1 MLQQG
6 VLTHWFWIVLFL
18 GLTACQNKIT
28 SRTGASDVNQIQR
41 VLFLGNSITY
51 SGQYIADIEA
61 YYRLVH
67 PTLEIEWINVGLPSE
82 TVSGLSE
89 QGHADGA
96 FPRPDLH
103 ERLERVLKQTQPD
116 LVFANYGMNDGIYQP
131 FDTARFEK
139 FQSGMI
145 KLHEAVVGHGAKIV
159 HLTPPVYDE
168 VKGGKTGYDEVLRRY
183 SLWLLGQE
191 QTNRWL
197 VVDIH
202 GPMKAYLEEK
212 RHKDPSFS
220 LAADGVHPGDEG
232 HWLIA
237 REILIFLGE
246 NHANDVES
254 IQAILKD
261 YPNSGAVI
269 HAVREKQQLMRDAWL
284 TAIGHGRP
292 GIKEG
297 LSLEAAYEEAAKLQ
311 VRLDSLVL
319 PITNY

>member
-1 MLQQG
+1 MLHRDI
-6 VLTHWFWIVLFL
+6 LKHWIWIGLFL
-18 GLTACQNKIT
+18 GLTACQTKIT
-28 SRTGASDVNQIQR
+28 SPTGSSEVNQIQR

-67 PTLEIEWINVGLPSE
+67 PTLQIEWINVGLPSE

-103 ERLERVLKQTQPD
+103 ERLERVLRQTQPD

-131 FDTARFEK
+131 FDSMRFEK
-139 FQSGMI
+139 FQSGML
-145 KLHEAVVGHGAKIV
+145 KLHEAVVKQGAKIV

-168 VKGGKTGYDEVLRRY
+168 VKGGKSGYDDVLDRY
-183 SLWLLGQE
+183 SLWLLEQE
-191 QTNRWL
+191 QAKRWII
-197 VVDIH
+197 VDIH
-202 GPMKAYLEEK
+202 GPMKTYLKEK
-212 RHKDPSFS
+212 RRKDPSFH

-237 REILIFLGE
+237 REILMFLGE

-254 IQAILKD
+254 IQATLKD
-261 YPNSGAVI
+261 YANSGAVI
-269 HAVREKQQLMRDAWL
+269 QTVREKQQLMRDAWL
-284 TAIGHGRP
+284 TATGHVRP

-297 LSLEAAYEEAAKLQ
+297 LPLGEAYEKAAALEMT
-311 VRLDSLVL
+311 LDGLMSGR
-319 PITNY
+319 

>member
-1 MLQQG
+1 MLQRFFRAHG
-6 VLTHWFWIVLFL
+6 IWIVWLL
-18 GLTACQNKIT
+18 ALTACQTRVT
-28 SRTGASDVNQIQR
+28 SPTGSSDVNQIQR
-41 VLFLGNSITY
+41 VVFLGNSITY

-67 PTLEIEWINVGLPSE
+67 PTLQIEWINVGLPSE

-89 QGHADGA
+89 EGHADGA

-116 LVFANYGMNDGIYQP
+116 LVFANYGMNDGIYLP

-145 KLHEAVVGHGAKIV
+145 KLHEAVVKQGAKIV

-168 VKGGKTGYDEVLRRY
+168 VNGGKTGYDDVLDRY
-183 SLWLLGQE
+183 SLWLLEQE
-191 QTNRWL
+191 QAKRWL

-202 GPMKAYLEEK
+202 GPMKTYLKEQ
-212 RHKDPSFS
+212 RLLDASFH

-237 REILIFLGE
+237 REILMFLGE

-254 IQAILKD
+254 IQAILKE
-261 YPNSGAVI
+261 YPNAEAVI
-269 HAVREKQQLMRDAWL
+269 HIIREKQQLMRDAWL
-284 TAIGHGRP
+284 TATGHSRP

-297 LSLEAAYEEAAKLQ
+297 LHLEAAYEKAATLEAELD
-311 VRLDSLVL
+311 RLVSNST
-319 PITNY
+319 IN